1 MPAVSVPE
9 AQRCRD
15 YPERRRKLTGT
26 RTVKVILETDSRRRT
41 PESSYSYTN
50 TEIRLSVHVY
60 ASMSVKRFASV
71 FAKKYQWPSD
81 FATEYNCTR
90 HMKRNKAELLCCA
103 EKI

>member
-1 MPAVSVPE
+1 
-9 AQRCRD
+9 
-15 YPERRRKLTGT
+15 
-26 RTVKVILETDSRRRT
+26 
-41 PESSYSYTN
+41 
-50 TEIRLSVHVY
+50 
-60 ASMSVKRFASV
+60 MSVKRFASV